1 MNKKPFCEYF
11 LPKINTFN
19 VITFVKTDMKRLFFL
34 LSLFFVVSLIS
45 CRQIPSEWMDL
56 LNGKDLENWKTVLR
70 PENFK
75 IQDGNLVCSGETG
88 FLLAESAGKFKNF
101 ELVAEIKTSADAF
114 SAVLFH
120 TSENHSDVSPAG
132 YQVVIHN
139 APPLMTAKEKA
150 MKTGSLLGVR
160 NLYFPMVNDGEW
172 FTLSVKVVENQI
184 ETFINGI
191 RVIKYVQP
199 GEPWRNNNQEKKILS
214 EGFVGIETMSGETSF
229 KSLKIRALPKGK
241 KGDVPVN
248 NDWDTR
254 VTRLMDQ
261 YFPLIDFH
269 VHLKGGLTIDQA
281 IENSQKLGINY
292 GIAPNC
298 GLKFPVTNDITLA
311 AYMDTVRGK
320 PIFRGMQAE
329 GREWITLFSPE
340 AVAKFDYVFT
350 DALTFTDE
358 KGRRNRLWMPQEVW
372 VDDKQQF
379 MDMLVSKI
387 EAIFSQEPV
396 NIYVNPTLLPA
407 SIMPEYD
414 QLWTPERITRVIKVL
429 KDNNITLEINARYKV
444 PHVSIIREAKKAG
457 LKFSFGT
464 NNAAADLGQLEYCL
478 QMIEECGLTPE
489 DMFLPPV
496 HENKPVLVKGLP
508 IKITG

>member
-1 MNKKPFCEYF
+1 MKK
-11 LPKINTFN
+11 LN
-19 VITFVKTDMKRLFFL
+19 FL
-34 LSLFFVVSLIS
+34 LSLIFFVSLLS
-45 CRQIPSEWMDL
+45 CRQSPSEWMDL
-56 LNGKDLENWKTVLR
+56 LNGTNLENWKSVQK

-75 IQDGNLVCSGETG
+75 IENGNLVCSGVSG
-88 FLLAESAGKFKNF
+88 FLLAETAGKFKNF
-101 ELVAEIKTSADAF
+101 ELEAEIKTSKDAF
-114 SAVLFH
+114 SAIVFH
-120 TSENHSDVSPAG
+120 TSENHSDSPEG
-132 YQVVIHN
+132 YQVVIRN
-139 APPLMTAKEKA
+139 SQPLMTAKEKA
-150 MKTGSLLGVR
+150 VKTGSLPGVR
-160 NLYFPMVNDGEW
+160 NLWFPMVNDGEW

-191 RVIKYVQP
+191 RVMKYVQP
-199 GEPWRNNNQEKKILS
+199 GKPWRSSTQEKTILS
-214 EGFVGIETMSGETSF
+214 EGYIGIETLSGETSF
-229 KSLKIRALPKGK
+229 KSLKIRALPKGEK
-241 KGDVPVN
+241 AGVPVN
-248 NDWDTR
+248 NEWDTR

-298 GLKFPVTNDITLA
+298 GLKFPVTDDKSLS
-311 AYMDTVRGK
+311 AYLDTVKGK

-350 DALTFTDE
+350 DALTFTDQ

-372 VDDKQQF
+372 VEDKQQF
-379 MDMLVSKI
+379 MDMLTGKI

-407 SIMPEYD
+407 SLMQEYD
-414 QLWTPERITRVIKVL
+414 QLWTPERIARVIKVL

-444 PHVSIIREAKKAG
+444 PHVSIIKEAKKAG

-464 NNAAADLGQLEYCL
+464 NNAASDLGLLDYCL
-478 QMIEECGLTPE
+478 QMIEECKLTPE

-508 IKITG
+508 GKITG